1 MVNVIIPTEQ
11 EFLMENDS
19 TYRQAVDLASHMVKI
34 FYPEGDT
41 FILCD
46 STAGVISQ
54 IDNMVTG
61 LERVKS

>member
-1 MVNVIIPTEQ
+1 MVKVIIPPEQ
-11 EFLMENDS
+11 EFLMEND
-19 TYRQAVDLASHMVKI
+19 TAYREAVYLAANMVKM
-34 FYPEGDT
+34 FYPENET

-61 LERVKS
+61 LERMKT

>member
-19 TYRQAVDLASHMVKI
+19 TYREAVHLAVNMVKM
-34 FYPEGDT
+34 FYPENDT

-46 STAGVISQ
+46 STVGVISQ

>member
-1 MVNVIIPTEQ
+1 MVNVVIPPEQ

-19 TYRQAVDLASHMVKI
+19 AYREAVNLAAHMVKM
-34 FYPEGDT
+34 FYPENDT

-61 LERVKS
+61 LERVKT